1 MESELNIALVGDS
14 VLDDHFWLDQPA
26 NDVRAQTERALVL
39 AYPGKSIRVHN
50 FAVDESTISCV
61 LRGRVPGGMRRS

>member
-14 VLDDHFWLDQPA
+14 VLDDHFWLDHPA
-26 NDVRAQTERALVL
+26 DDVRAQTERTLGL
-39 AYPGKSIRVHN
+39 AYPGRSVKVHN

-61 LRGRVPGGMRRS
+61 LRGRTPGGRRLK